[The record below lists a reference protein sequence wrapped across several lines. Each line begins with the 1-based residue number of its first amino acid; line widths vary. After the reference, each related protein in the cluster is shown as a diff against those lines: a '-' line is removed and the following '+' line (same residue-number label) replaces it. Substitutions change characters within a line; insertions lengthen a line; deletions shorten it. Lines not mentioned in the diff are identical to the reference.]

1 MKRKTR
7 TVTMQELQRFDDPK
21 INDDGEV
28 HFLQENPML
37 LLSVYP
43 SMDNFKKVPAVVCV
57 TQVP

>member
-1 MKRKTR
+1 MWS
-7 TVTMQELQRFDDPK
+7 LSSDLIDDPK

-43 SMDNFKKVPAVVCV
+43 SMDIFKKVPAVVCV
-57 TQVP
+57 IQVP